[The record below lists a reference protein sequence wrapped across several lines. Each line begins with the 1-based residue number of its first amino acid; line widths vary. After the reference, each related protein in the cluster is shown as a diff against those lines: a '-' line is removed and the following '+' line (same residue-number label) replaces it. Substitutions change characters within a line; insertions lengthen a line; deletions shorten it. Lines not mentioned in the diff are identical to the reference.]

1 MSHKNNKGFTLIEL
15 MISIAIFSVILIGL
29 YPVFSQVTT
38 FNQENYIRT
47 ALMDNLRAGMDRI
60 TRELREATY
69 VDLYDSSGMS
79 DEELEDYIKNY
90 IIFSHSN
97 PDSDS
102 PDGTESI
109 KYELS
114 SSSYSIAYFPEG
126 KEIKRYVYTYDED
139 TDSWSWEGGNP
150 ITEPTIYSL
159 KFLRVGQ
166 IIKIEII
173 SKVQLRQKQEAQD
186 YVYITNVAVRNPLT

>member
-1 MSHKNNKGFTLIEL
+1 MAGIYPIFTQI
-15 MISIAIFSVILIGL
+15 
-29 YPVFSQVTT
+29 TT

-69 VDLYDSSGMS
+69 VDLYDSSGVP
-79 DEELEDYIKNY
+79 ENQLENYIKNY
-90 IIFSHSN
+90 IVFSHPN

-173 SKVQLRQKQEAQD
+173 
-186 YVYITNVAVRNPLT
+186 

>member
-69 VDLYDSSGMS
+69 ADLYDSSGVP
-79 DEELEDYIKNY
+79 ENQLENYIKNY
-90 IIFSHSN
+90 IVFSHPN

-186 YVYITNVAVRNPLT
+186 YIYITNVAVRNPLT

>member
-1 MSHKNNKGFTLIEL
+1 MIHRHNKGFTLIEL
-15 MISIAIFSVILIGL
+15 LIAITIFSLIMAGI
-29 YPVFSQVTT
+29 YPIFTQITT

-60 TRELREATY
+60 TRELREATS
-69 VDLYDSSGMS
+69 VDL
-79 DEELEDYIKNY
+79 EDNGDY
-90 IIFSHSN
+90 IIFSHPS
-97 PDSDS
+97 SD
-102 PDGTESI
+102 PEAVGGTESV

-114 SSSYSIAYFPEG
+114 TSSYSISYFPGG
-126 KEIKRYVYTYDED
+126 KEISRYVYVLDED
-139 TDSWSWEGGNP
+139 TELWSWGGGNP

-166 IIKIEII
+166 IIQIEII

-186 YVYITNVAVRNPLT
+186 YIYIANVAVRNPLLITQESEE

>member
-69 VDLYDSSGMS
+69 VDLYDSSGVS

>member
-1 MSHKNNKGFTLIEL
+1 MSHKDNKGFTLIEL

-29 YPVFSQVTT
+29 YPVFTQVTT

-60 TRELREATY
+60 TRELREATD
-69 VDLYDSSGMS
+69 VDLAD
-79 DEELEDYIKNY
+79 LEMPIIQENY
-90 IIFSHSN
+90 IIFSHFDPN
-97 PDSDS
+97 TPTE
-102 PDGTESI
+102 TESV

-114 SSSYSIAYFPEG
+114 ASSYSIAYFPEG
-126 KEIKRYVYTYDED
+126 KEIKRYVFNNT
-139 TDSWSWEGGNP
+139 TNSWEGGNP

-166 IIKIEII
+166 IIQIEII

-186 YVYITNVAVRNPLT
+186 YVYITNVTVRNPLT